1 MDNEK
6 NCVYLTHQTKQTEQM
21 NLPTQLQ
28 NFEEQISNL
37 MVFIQAQGL
46 TFETEAELQDIMKQ
60 WINDGMKLTEK
71 IQTPQ
76 GMKFMYRM
84 TTERI

>member
-1 MDNEK
+1 LCILAK
-6 NCVYLTHQTKQTEQM
+6 QTKQTEQM

-46 TFETEAELQDIMKQ
+46 TFETE
-60 WINDGMKLTEK
+60 
-71 IQTPQ
+71 
-76 GMKFMYRM
+76 
-84 TTERI
+84 

>member
-1 MDNEK
+1 
-6 NCVYLTHQTKQTEQM
+6 M

-28 NFEEQISNL
+28 NFEDQISNL
-37 MVFIQAQGL
+37 MVYIQAKGL
-46 TFETEAELQDIMKQ
+46 KFETESELQDIIKQ

-76 GMKFMYRM
+76 GMDFMYRM
-84 TTERI
+84 TAESI

>member
-1 MDNEK
+1 
-6 NCVYLTHQTKQTEQM
+6 M

-37 MVFIQAQGL
+37 MVYIQAKGL
-46 TFETEAELQDIMKQ
+46 TFETESELQDIMKQ

-76 GMKFMYRM
+76 GIDFMYRI
-84 TTERI
+84 TTESI

>member
-1 MDNEK
+1 
-6 NCVYLTHQTKQTEQM
+6 M

-37 MVFIQAQGL
+37 MVYIQAKGI
-46 TFETEAELQDIMKQ
+46 TFETESELQDIMKQ

-76 GMKFMYRM
+76 GMEFMYRM
-84 TTERI
+84 TAESI

>member
-1 MDNEK
+1 MR
-6 NCVYLTHQTKQTEQM
+6 HQTKQTEQM

-28 NFEEQISNL
+28 NFEDQISNL
-37 MVFIQAQGL
+37 MVYIQAKGL
-46 TFETEAELQDIMKQ
+46 KFETESELQDIIKQ

-76 GMKFMYRM
+76 GMDFMYRM
-84 TTERI
+84 TAESI

>member
-1 MDNEK
+1 MR
-6 NCVYLTHQTKQTEQM
+6 HQTKQTEQM

-37 MVFIQAQGL
+37 MVYIQAKGL
-46 TFETEAELQDIMKQ
+46 TFETESELQDIMKQ

-76 GMKFMYRM
+76 GMEFMYRM
-84 TTERI
+84 TTESI

>member
-1 MDNEK
+1 
-6 NCVYLTHQTKQTEQM
+6 M

-37 MVFIQAQGL
+37 MVYIQAKGL
-46 TFETEAELQDIMKQ
+46 TFETESELQDIMKQ

-76 GMKFMYRM
+76 GMEFMYRM
-84 TTERI
+84 TTESI

>member
-1 MDNEK
+1 
-6 NCVYLTHQTKQTEQM
+6 M

-37 MVFIQAQGL
+37 MVYIQAKGL
-46 TFETEAELQDIMKQ
+46 TFETESELQDIMKQ

-76 GMKFMYRM
+76 GMDFMYRI
-84 TTERI
+84 TTESI